1 MPVSLVEDTDF
12 VWGKTWL
19 FLVRERGSLLE
30 EEVGSL
36 TSGSKQGLE
45 SFKGKREHWEFSVT
59 NSYV

>member
-1 MPVSLVEDTDF
+1 M
-12 VWGKTWL
+12 WGKTWL

-45 SFKGKREHWEFSVT
+45 SFKGKGNTGSFLSQIPMFNLT
-59 NSYV
+59 AT